1 MCVYARNKNGHTEII
16 TVWVDDLILFGDTTE
31 VVEALESEISKL
43 FETTKLGEP
52 TKIVGIEV
60 TRNRK
65 KGTLTITQEKYIEN
79 LLVSYELE
87 KANSVSTPMD
97 LSVDLTPTETGNG
110 DRSNAYAS
118 LVGSLMYLAVATRPD
133 IAYAVNKL
141 ATYTANPEMK
151 HWSAAK
157 RVLRYLKGTM
167 QAGITYKKG
176 KSDAEMFYGY
186 SDASFASESDG
197 KSISGHVF
205 MSGNGPIVWG
215 ARKQRMVV
223 LSTTEAE
230 YMALSEAAREA
241 AWLRNLYEE
250 LGHTQTAP
258 TLIRGDNQGSMAI
271 AENPQFH
278 KRTKHFSVKVHYIR
292 EQINEKVV
300 QVEYCPTSEMVA
312 DIMTKPLAR
321 ARHVQHS
328 ESLGMTLA

>member
-1 MCVYARNKNGHTEII
+1 V
-16 TVWVDDLILFGDTTE
+16 
-31 VVEALESEISKL
+31 
-43 FETTKLGEP
+43 
-52 TKIVGIEV
+52 
-60 TRNRK
+60 
-65 KGTLTITQEKYIEN
+65 
-79 LLVSYELE
+79 
-87 KANSVSTPMD
+87 
-97 LSVDLTPTETGNG
+97 
-110 DRSNAYAS
+110 
-118 LVGSLMYLAVATRPD
+118 
-133 IAYAVNKL
+133 
-141 ATYTANPEMK
+141 
-151 HWSAAK
+151 
-157 RVLRYLKGTM
+157 
-167 QAGITYKKG
+167 KKG

-230 YMALSEAAREA
+230 YVALSEAAREA